1 MRFYQSKGALRVK
14 VPLSIYNRDV
24 IFKCFY
30 WYTGEYDIEINE
42 DSNNANIL
50 ISGKSDTKFDFDEL
64 KSKIKRDLIDF
75 KTRDIISK
83 ETKNVRDLIIAKAFS
98 DSDEFDSEPPGE
110 ITDPV
115 GFKIKDKGI

>member
-1 MRFYQSKGALRVK
+1 MRFYRSKGALRVK
-14 VPLSIYNRDV
+14 VPLSIYNKDV

-42 DSNNANIL
+42 VSNNANIL

>member
-42 DSNNANIL
+42 DSNKANIL

-64 KSKIKRDLIDF
+64 ADFHEADEEGIEQKLLDEKGHMKMDVLEELVKIYINTK
-75 KTRDIISK
+75 II
-83 ETKNVRDLIIAKAFS
+83 F
-98 DSDEFDSEPPGE
+98 F
-110 ITDPV
+110 
-115 GFKIKDKGI
+115 